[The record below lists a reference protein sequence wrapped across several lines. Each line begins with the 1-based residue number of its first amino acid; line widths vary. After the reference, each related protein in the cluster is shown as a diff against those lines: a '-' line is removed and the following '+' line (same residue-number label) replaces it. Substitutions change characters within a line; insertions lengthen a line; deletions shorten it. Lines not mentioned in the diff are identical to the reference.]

1 MFKLSALIGGS
12 ACVFSSW
19 FSGFTLPRFTYSSA
33 DYVLMPLFSY
43 IMIIVAAQMAA
54 KLLPEQD

>member
-12 ACVFSSW
+12 AFLFSSW
-19 FSGFTLPRFTYSSA
+19 FSGLSLPRFTYSSA

-43 IMIIVAAQMAA
+43 IMIIIAAQLAT
-54 KLLPEQD
+54 KVLPEQD